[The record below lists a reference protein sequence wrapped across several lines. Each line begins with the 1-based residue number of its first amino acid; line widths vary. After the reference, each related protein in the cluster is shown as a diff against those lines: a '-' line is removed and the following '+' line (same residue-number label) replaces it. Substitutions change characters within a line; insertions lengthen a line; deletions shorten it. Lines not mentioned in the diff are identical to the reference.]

1 MKRKIATTV
10 VVLSCTV
17 LATGCVTNEESSMP
31 KGWQAPDIEMVP
43 EIAAM
48 YHDNDGVLT
57 AGTNPPFPPFEFKDS
72 DGALVGVEM
81 DITNAIADVLGLEFQ
96 PVEQDFSLI
105 LPAVQ
110 SGQIDIGA
118 SGFTDNEERRKNFD
132 FVDHLYAGIQ
142 WAERTE
148 GIKDVNPENPCG
160 LTVAVQRTTVSE
172 TDDLNPKRD
181 ACGGDLRILAYDTS
195 DNAALAVL
203 MGRADAMSADSPVS
217 SWAVNRSEGKMRMVG
232 DMFDAAPY
240 GLAVP
245 KDSELGPAA
254 AAALDYLIETGE
266 YEKILSRWGISEGL
280 VDQAMINERPVN
292 D

>member
-1 MKRKIATTV
+1 
-10 VVLSCTV
+10 
-17 LATGCVTNEESSMP
+17 
-31 KGWQAPDIEMVP
+31 
-43 EIAAM
+43 
-48 YHDNDGVLT
+48 
-57 AGTNPPFPPFEFKDS
+57 
-72 DGALVGVEM
+72 
-81 DITNAIADVLGLEFQ
+81 
-96 PVEQDFSLI
+96 
-105 LPAVQ
+105 
-110 SGQIDIGA
+110 
-118 SGFTDNEERRKNFD
+118 
-132 FVDHLYAGIQ
+132 
-142 WAERTE
+142 
-148 GIKDVNPENPCG
+148 
-160 LTVAVQRTTVSE
+160 
-172 TDDLNPKRD
+172 
-181 ACGGDLRILAYDTS
+181 
-195 DNAALAVL
+195 